1 MPTKYLFMNNKS
13 RSNFV
18 TLFEG
23 EKLGKIK
30 NFDKFKN
37 ETNSNAMLK
46 LSKLQM
52 ETASLLLSALHCIG
66 VLCAVLSATVQ
77 TGRKAI

>member
-1 MPTKYLFMNNKS
+1 MPMKYLFMNSES

-18 TLFEG
+18 ALFEG

-37 ETNSNAMLK
+37 ETNSNAVLK
-46 LSKLQM
+46 LNKLQM
-52 ETASLLLSALHCIG
+52 ETASLLLSALHCIS

-77 TGRKAI
+77 IGH